1 MERYLTGTIL
11 KPKGLNGEVKVYPV
25 TDYPERFLSRKS
37 CYIGKTGSEAVLCN
51 VVRASLAK
59 GFAWLFFEGIE
70 SREAAEAICG
80 LNLYIEEQELQPMP
94 EGRAYLHE
102 LIGLAVVDG
111 SGNDAGVVTD
121 VLQMPA
127 SEVYEVTMSGGRVVL
142 LPAIEEFIEEI
153 DTERRLMV
161 VPRFEEFL

>member
-11 KPKGLNGEVKVYPV
+11 KPKGLKGEVKVFPV
-25 TDYPERFLSRKS
+25 TDYPERFLSRKAY
-37 CYIGKTGSEAVLCN
+37 YIGKTDSEAVPCN

-59 GFAWLFFEGIE
+59 GFAWLFFEGVE

-80 LNLYIEEQELQPMP
+80 MNLYIEEKELQPMP

-102 LIGLAVVDG
+102 LIGLAVIDG
-111 SGNDAGVVTD
+111 RGNQAGVVTD
-121 VLQMPA
+121 VLQMPS
-127 SEVYEVTMSGGRVVL
+127 SEVYEVSMSSGRVVL
-142 LPAIEEFIEEI
+142 LPAIDEFIEEI

-161 VPRFEEFL
+161 VPRFDEFL